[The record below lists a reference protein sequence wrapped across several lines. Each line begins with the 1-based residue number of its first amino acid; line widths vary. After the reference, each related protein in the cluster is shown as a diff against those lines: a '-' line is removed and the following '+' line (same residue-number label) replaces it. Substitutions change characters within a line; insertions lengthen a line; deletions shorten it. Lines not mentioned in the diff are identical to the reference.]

1 MGESLICFFCY
12 LCGVKRKKLDM
23 KKIENH
29 WIGQPDYHCFGCD
42 PSHEH
47 GLRMEFYEDGEDVV
61 SIWQPTTE
69 YQGWPNILHGG
80 IQATLIDE
88 LCGWTIGHKYKSDAV
103 TSKMEIRYRKPVKI
117 NEGKLT
123 LRARVVEVRRNI
135 VTITAQIFNSSD
147 ELCTEGNC
155 VFYMLSNIPK

>member
-1 MGESLICFFCY
+1 
-12 LCGVKRKKLDM
+12 M
-23 KKIENH
+23 KKIINPN
-29 WIGQPDYHCFGCD
+29 IGHEDEGYNCFACA
-42 PSHEH
+42 PHNPH
-47 GLRMEFYEDGEDVV
+47 GLKMEFWEDGDDIVCLW
-61 SIWQPTTE
+61 S
-69 YQGWPNILHGG
+69 PNPNYESWVGTLHGG

-103 TSKMEIRYRKPVKI
+103 TSKMEVRYRKPVKI

>member
-1 MGESLICFFCY
+1 
-12 LCGVKRKKLDM
+12 M

-47 GLRMEFYEDGEDVV
+47 GLKMEFYEDGEDVV
-61 SIWQPTTE
+61 SIWQPTGE

-103 TSKMEIRYRKPVKI
+103 TSKMEIRYRTPVKI
-117 NEGKLT
+117 NEGNLQYALEL
-123 LRARVVEVRRNI
+123 LRFAEILSQSRLRYLMRAKNFVQKVLVSSI
-135 VTITAQIFNSSD
+135 CSLIFQNKKRSPFGDLFSFI
-147 ELCTEGNC
+147 L
-155 VFYMLSNIPK
+155 